1 MRTFRTGDFVFKKK
15 KAAQKQICSA
25 AAFLQTGQGKED
37 LKRNLVF
44 AQLPKSDQRFIFQNS
59 QLGGLVQHNPIKF
72 GVIAGENLILVV
84 ADFTQQ
90 FPFFY

>member
-1 MRTFRTGDFVFKKK
+1 MSMAQNDRGCREADFLRTFRTGDFVFKKK

-44 AQLPKSDQRFIFQNS
+44 VQLPKSDQRFIFQNS
-59 QLGGLVQHNPIKF
+59 Q
-72 GVIAGENLILVV
+72 
-84 ADFTQQ
+84 
-90 FPFFY
+90 